1 MGIRDLEMLEA
12 KAGNHGKYNRV
23 SKRLQQYA
31 NSIALALFDKADS
44 VIREEI
50 VQKAMIKVS
59 DWLSTDGV
67 LHADHPWAYAKRII
81 HNTLFDYARAKKGK
95 TESVSFTD
103 TLFAGVT
110 VMQEMAWIDE
120 GFAKIVEEGDEN
132 YDHAATGWRLFKI
145 SDDLSDSKRPEKSS
159 EHPQIHP
166 WLQKLEEII
175 RDSWWEVPDTN
186 SEGLSLKEVKNVFT
200 ERTSK
205 LWSKYNLISA
215 LIDNITSQSE
225 KKVILHYLWGFKA
238 VEIAK
243 KLKVSKSYISKVQT
257 KWFGYWGWNDDD
269 IAQARMIFLT
279 KNLADWYKKY
289 LAEMPSLALPP
300 KCPEYPERYN
310 PREDELYDK
319 LSQCKKRIC
328 ESMGVNYEEYASYYY
343 TDYDDDDSYDEA
355 DNKIEIKETI
365 EAARKYRIENKKYDL
380 SLHEVLIEIRKP
392 SGKEKIFPDVTS
404 KIDANPEI
412 DRIYQEIE
420 EQRDRESQK
429 EKLQYDKAHEIYK
442 QELITWEAAERDWKA
457 DISKYDSKYYT
468 LLTTSEK
475 TEVYFHDL
483 DLSGINHLQL
493 SEIGLL
499 RNLMNLNPD
508 DCSTYSQL
516 LKLLNLEKLE
526 FITKTLSASWYPNI
540 RWQKDKD
547 ITEKIKEGRINA

>member
-1 MGIRDLEMLEA
+1 
-12 KAGNHGKYNRV
+12 
-23 SKRLQQYA
+23 
-31 NSIALALFDKADS
+31 
-44 VIREEI
+44 
-50 VQKAMIKVS
+50 
-59 DWLSTDGV
+59 
-67 LHADHPWAYAKRII
+67 
-81 HNTLFDYARAKKGK
+81 
-95 TESVSFTD
+95 
-103 TLFAGVT
+103 
-110 VMQEMAWIDE
+110 
-120 GFAKIVEEGDEN
+120 
-132 YDHAATGWRLFKI
+132 
-145 SDDLSDSKRPEKSS
+145 
-159 EHPQIHP
+159 
-166 WLQKLEEII
+166 
-175 RDSWWEVPDTN
+175 
-186 SEGLSLKEVKNVFT
+186 
-200 ERTSK
+200 
-205 LWSKYNLISA
+205 
-215 LIDNITSQSE
+215 
-225 KKVILHYLWGFKA
+225 
-238 VEIAK
+238 
-243 KLKVSKSYISKVQT
+243 
-257 KWFGYWGWNDDD
+257 
-269 IAQARMIFLT
+269 MIFLT

-392 SGKEKIFPDVTS
+392 SGKEKIFADVTS